1 MQKKTIAVFVRGKFT
16 LIELLV
22 VIAII
27 AILAAMLLP
36 ALQQA
41 RARAGAT
48 SCGNNLKQVSTY
60 GMMYRNDNRDQWPMS
75 NSPYPYVQALG
86 IGRYWPREY
95 RILASPNAAFLRCPT
110 IGFKPDADINYTT
123 PTNAN
128 WRDFQAYGSV
138 YNSNS
143 LSTSAYNWAK
153 TVIPFS
159 NQKLY
164 RGVENKAAGSSGVDG
179 AVPVSPS
186 KMLWLADS
194 LRPDKK
200 QMSLRLQTSYSSGDL
215 SMPRV
220 YIVHS
225 GRANIAALAGNV
237 LSLDTNQLHEY
248 YVPFIGHSNS
258 AHGGAYCYK
267 LETYISAETPG
278 TPLPY

>member
-1 MQKKTIAVFVRGKFT
+1 MYSIWRKFT

-41 RARAGAT
+41 RARAQSA
-48 SCGNNLKQVSTY
+48 SCGNNLKQVATY
-60 GMMYRNDNRDQWPMS
+60 GMMYRNDNREQWPMS

-86 IGRYWPREY
+86 LGRYWPKEY
-95 RILASPNAAFLRCPT
+95 RILASSNAAFLRCPA
-110 IGFKPDADINYTT
+110 IGFKPDADINYEN

-138 YNSNS
+138 YNTNS

-153 TVIPFS
+153 TVIPFG

-164 RGVENKAAGSSGVDG
+164 RGVENKAAGSGGVES
-179 AVPVSPS
+179 AVPISPS
-186 KMLWLADS
+186 KMLWLADA

-200 QMSLRLQTSYSSGDL
+200 QMSLRLQTSYTSGDVTL
-215 SMPRV
+215 PRV
-220 YIVHS
+220 YTVHA
-225 GRANIAALAGNV
+225 GRANIASVAGSV
-237 LSLDTNQLHEY
+237 LSQSADQLHDIY
-248 YVPFIGHSNS
+248 APFIGHSNS

-267 LETYISAETPG
+267 LETYIAEDATDTPMQ
-278 TPLPY
+278 Y

>member
-1 MQKKTIAVFVRGKFT
+1 MYSIRRKFT
-16 LIELLV
+16 LNELLV

-27 AILAAMLLP
+27 AILSAMLLP

-41 RARAGAT
+41 RARAQSV
-48 SCGNNLKQVSTY
+48 SCGNNLKQVATY
-60 GMMYRNDNRDQWPMS
+60 GMMYRNDNREQWPMS

-86 IGRYWPREY
+86 IGKYWPKEY
-95 RILASPNAAFLRCPT
+95 RILASSDAAFLRCPS
-110 IGFKPDADINYTT
+110 IGFKQDPDINYTT

-153 TVIPFS
+153 TVIPFG

-164 RGVENKAAGSSGVDG
+164 RGVENKAAGSGGVDG
-179 AVPVSPS
+179 AIIVSPS

-200 QMSLRLQTSYSSGDL
+200 QMSLRLQTSYSSGDVT
-215 SMPRV
+215 MPRV
-220 YIVHS
+220 YAVHA
-225 GRANIAALAGNV
+225 GRASIAALGGNV

-267 LETYISAETPG
+267 LETYIGEDATDTPMQ
-278 TPLPY
+278 Y

>member
-1 MQKKTIAVFVRGKFT
+1 MYPIRRKFT

-41 RARAGAT
+41 RARAQSA
-48 SCGNNLKQVSTY
+48 SCGNNLKQVATY
-60 GMMYRNDNRDQWPMS
+60 GMMYRNDNREQWPMS

-86 IGRYWPREY
+86 IGRYWPKEY
-95 RILASPNAAFLRCPT
+95 RILASPDAAFLRCPA

-138 YNSNS
+138 YNTNS

-153 TVIPFS
+153 TVIPFGQ
-159 NQKLY
+159 QKLY
-164 RGVENKAAGSSGVDG
+164 RGVENKAAGSGGVDG
-179 AVPVSPS
+179 AIIVSPS

-200 QMSLRLQTSYSSGDL
+200 QMSLRLQTSYSAGDVT
-215 SMPRV
+215 MPRV
-220 YIVHS
+220 YTVHA
-225 GRANIAALAGNV
+225 GRASIATVAGNV
-237 LSLDTNQLHEY
+237 LSQSVDQLHDI

-267 LETYISAETPG
+267 LETYIGEDATDTPMQ
-278 TPLPY
+278 Y